1 MLLRDII
8 IILTLLLILLV
19 LKIINNRF
27 IEDFTVKT
35 RFEFTDEKAITQNNN
50 VNANDAELAILQDT
64 TGDVEQRVIAEKKLS
79 DSTQYND
86 DNVLQGGLS
95 LKEIDD
101 LFSDT
106 HGEYIKHKNKKC
118 DYLDIN
124 PPIPCEDTG
133 TIPEKGPSKCQINCA
148 KNCLDD
154 ERCISFEYDRKNKS
168 CQLSSSCYS
177 TEQAGSNLDINYFKD
192 VYFKRSCKDSCD
204 DKNNEGDNTNNK
216 KCCIPALAQFNKRE
230 NKKCSNYTKIQ
241 QNGTFNNQTLSGCA
255 QKCLDNPKCISFEFK
270 KKDGINSNVCN
281 LTDDCHELNY
291 NNDNNTD
298 VFMKNNVI
306 VNKIMTTRQLPC
318 PNDNKRKIPF
328 RKRIIFYKYKNFRED
343 KKKWRYDFNSNEKI
357 QERKMVKKHKR
368 GGDDYDSIR
377 IPPQVDLHLFRD
389 YYFTGRH
396 KHFRSGDGS
405 INASNLD
412 RDHVGRNHVSSWHL
426 TNRNK
431 NRK

>member
-27 IEDFTVKT
+27 IEDFTVKS
-35 RFEFTDEKAITQNNN
+35 RFQFTDKKAATQNND

-64 TGDVEQRVIAEKKLS
+64 TGDVEQQVKAEKDLS

-86 DNVLQGGLS
+86 DDVLQGGLS

-101 LFSDT
+101 LFSDA

-118 DYLDIN
+118 NYLDIN
-124 PPIPCEDTG
+124 PPIPCEDTDP
-133 TIPEKGPSKCQINCA
+133 IPEKGPSKCQINCA

-154 ERCISFEYDRKNKS
+154 EKCISFEYDRKNKS

-192 VYFKRSCKDSCD
+192 VYFKRGAS
-204 DKNNEGDNTNNK
+204 
-216 KCCIPALAQFNKRE
+216 IPALAQFNKRE

-255 QKCLDNPKCISFEFK
+255 QKCLDNPICISFEFK
-270 KKDGINSNVCN
+270 EKDGINSNVCN

-328 RKRIIFYKYKNFRED
+328 
-343 KKKWRYDFNSNEKI
+343 KKKIRFFERKDYQRNNGWNKEFNSNRNVNTSWVGKS
-357 QERKMVKKHKR
+357 QN
-368 GGDDYDSIR
+368 DDYDSLI
-377 IPPQVDLHLFRD
+377 IPPYSILYLYKDTNYRHHIGTYKNNKENHREKGFPDL
-389 YYFTGRH
+389 GRS
-396 KHFRSGDGS
+396 KNKASS
-405 INASNLD
+405 YKIINLS
-412 RDHVGRNHVSSWHL
+412 RN
-426 TNRNK
+426 R
-431 NRK
+431 R